1 MRGVNRFASV
11 LLWPF
16 WLVGRVIAALSVAAV
31 WVKGA
36 FLDGLNTG
44 AEDRDLDALFLIWL
58 VALTVWVLV

>member
-1 MRGVNRFASV
+1 MRVVNRFASV

-16 WLVGRVIAALSVAAV
+16 WLVGRVIAALAVAAV

-36 FLDGLNTG
+36 FLEGLG
-44 AEDRDLDALFLIWL
+44 ADAEDRNSDALFLIWL

>member
-1 MRGVNRFASV
+1 MRDVNRFASA

-16 WLVGRVIAALSVAAV
+16 WLVGRAIAALTVAAT
-31 WVKGA
+31 WIKGA

-44 AEDRDLDALFLIWL
+44 AEDRNSDALFLIWL